1 MRPLERFRVID
12 LSTGPVGGFATM
24 VLADF
29 GADVVKVERPGGDP
43 LRHLAAAPLWLRG
56 KRSMVLDLE
65 GDAAQE
71 QLHALTDAA
80 DVLVESFRP
89 GKARR
94 LGADFGTLSARS
106 PQLVYCSITGWG
118 PRGPYA
124 HYPGYEGLVA
134 AKSGRMISFAGQRPR
149 EGPGFAAVPVGC
161 HAAAQGAVHG
171 ILAALIARQQ
181 TGRGGRVETSLLQ
194 GMLPYDLFQL
204 LTSQL
209 AERSSGGATEPPVP
223 VGGMPT
229 LNYHP
234 VMTRDGRWIQLGN
247 LLEHLFFSFL
257 DAAGLLTDLLTDE
270 RYQGPPEGWENDAL
284 EEARDRIL
292 QRMRERTAD
301 EWMRIFHASGNVA
314 AEPFRSSQQALE
326 HPDLVGNGDVVEI
339 LHPVLGPVRQVGL
352 LARLTETP
360 GAPGGAA
367 PEVGAHTGAVFSE
380 PCPAPEA
387 ATRITE
393 GPPPGHPLQGVTI
406 LDLSTIIA
414 APLGTSILAD
424 LGARVIKVEPIGGD
438 PYRALG
444 PDGIL
449 AAKTNAGK
457 ESICVDL
464 KSEEGRTVL
473 HQLIRRADALVHN
486 FRPGVPERL
495 GLGYEELKSLQP
507 DLVWVSANGY
517 GPDGPSARRP
527 STHPVAGAVAGGALY
542 QAGSDM
548 PPARCES
555 LAEVREAARQLMRAN
570 EPNPD
575 PNTSVVI
582 ASATLLALLAKRR
595 FGVGQRVF
603 VNMLAANAYA
613 NGDDFLSYQ
622 GKAPRPP
629 VDAELHG
636 LAACYRLYPAREGWV
651 FLAAPSDADW
661 SALCA
666 AVGRPELAADQ
677 RFATAEARSR
687 NEASLADTLA
697 ALFRERDADAWEA
710 LLTPARVGC
719 VRADASPP
727 GQFFAHDAHML
738 ANDFSPPAVHR
749 RLGELRRWGPLVT
762 CDGGAEHCGAGVLAG
777 EHTDALLAEI
787 GRSSAEITR
796 LREAGI
802 VWSEPAST

>member
-1 MRPLERFRVID
+1 
-12 LSTGPVGGFATM
+12 
-24 VLADF
+24 
-29 GADVVKVERPGGDP
+29 
-43 LRHLAAAPLWLRG
+43 LRG
-56 KRSMVLDLE
+56 KRSVVLDLE
-65 GDAAQE
+65 EDGAQE
-71 QLHALTDAA
+71 HLHSLTDSA

-89 GKARR
+89 GRARR
-94 LGADFGTLSARS
+94 LGADFETLSVRN
-106 PQLVYCSITGWG
+106 PQLVHCSITGWG

-149 EGPGFAAVPVGC
+149 EGPGFAAIPVGC
-161 HAAAQGAVHG
+161 HAASQGAVHG

-204 LTSQL
+204 LTVQL
-209 AERSSGGATEPPVP
+209 AERTSGAVAPPVP

-247 LLEHLFFSFL
+247 LLEHLFFAFL
-257 DAAGLLTDLLTDE
+257 DAAGLLTELLDDE
-270 RYQGPPEGWENDAL
+270 RYQGPPEGWESDAL

-301 EWMRIFHASGNVA
+301 EWMQIFHASGNVA
-314 AEPFRSSQQALE
+314 GEPFRSSQQALE
-326 HPDLVGNGDVVEI
+326 HPDLVDNGDVVESQ
-339 LHPVLGPVRQVGL
+339 HPVLGAVRQIGL
-352 LARLTETP
+352 LARLTATP

-380 PCPAPEA
+380 PWPAPEA
-387 ATRITE
+387 TTPSAE
-393 GPPPGHPLQGVTI
+393 APPPGRPLQGVTI
-406 LDLSTIIA
+406 VDLSTIIA
-414 APLGTSILAD
+414 APLGTSMLAD

-457 ESICVDL
+457 ESICVNL
-464 KSEEGRTVL
+464 KSDEGRAVL
-473 HQLIRRADALVHN
+473 HELIRRADAVVHN

-495 GLGYEELKSLQP
+495 GLGYEELQTLKP

-542 QAGSDM
+542 QAGSAM
-548 PPARCES
+548 PPERCES

-595 FGVGQRVF
+595 FGVGQRVL

-613 NGDDFLSYQ
+613 NGDDFLSYR

-636 LAACYRLYPAREGWV
+636 LGACYRLYPAREGWV
-651 FLAAPSDADW
+651 FLAAPSDAEW

-666 AVGRPELAADQ
+666 AAGRPELAADQ
-677 RFATAEARSR
+677 RFTTAQARSR
-687 NEASLADTLA
+687 NEALLADALA
-697 ALFRERDADAWEA
+697 ALFRERHADAWEA
-710 LLTPARVGC
+710 LLAPAGIGC
-719 VRADASPP
+719 VRADAAAP
-727 GQFFAHDAHML
+727 GRFFACDAHML
-738 ANDFSPPAVHR
+738 ANGFSPPAVHR

-762 CDGGAEHCGAGVLAG
+762 CNGGTERCGAGVLAG
-777 EHTDALLAEI
+777 EDTDALLAEI

-802 VWSEPAST
+802 VGSEPA